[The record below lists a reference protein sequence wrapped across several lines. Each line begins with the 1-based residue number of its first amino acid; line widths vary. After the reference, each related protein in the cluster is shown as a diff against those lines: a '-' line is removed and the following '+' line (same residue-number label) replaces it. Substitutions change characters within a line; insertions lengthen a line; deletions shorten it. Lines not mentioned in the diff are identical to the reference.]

1 MPESR
6 KKQSRADK
14 TYSSKKNTKKI
25 MNNVGLKPIYK
36 QPVWSADEQFA
47 INGQTLEF
55 LANFVAPY
63 RTLIQTVDSIMA
75 SGELEG
81 KIGIEFFY
89 EDRTVVPVEDERL
102 AGLKETEEKRLAHWR
117 NLVEA
122 KQEELSTLAEKAQ
135 FATDAM
141 DEIDIT
147 KNGAE
152 VVEDAEVIA
161 EGKEIPFAQS

>member
-6 KKQSRADK
+6 KKQNRATK
-14 TYSSKKNTKKI
+14 TYNPKKETKKI
-25 MNNVGLKPIYK
+25 MNNIGLKPIYR
-36 QPVWSADEQFA
+36 QPVWNADEQFA

-75 SGELEG
+75 SGELDG

-89 EDRTVVPVEDERL
+89 EDRTVVPKEDERL
-102 AGLKETEEKRLAHWR
+102 VGLKETEEKRLAHWR
-117 NLVEA
+117 SLVEA
-122 KQEELSTLAEKAQ
+122 KQEELTTLAEKAQ

-141 DEIDIT
+141 DEISEPT
-147 KNGAE
+147 EN
-152 VVEDAEVIA
+152 VEAAEVIS
-161 EGKEIPFAQS
+161 EGVEIPFTQP